1 MDKTINRPRGTQ
13 DIYGE
18 KANMYNYVFDK
29 FSQVALLSGFNL
41 IKTPM
46 FESIETFVRSVG
58 ETSDIVKKEFYNF
71 VDKGGREIALRPEG
85 TASVI
90 RCVVEDKLLYT
101 NPLPLMFYYYGSM
114 FRYERPQSKRLREFN
129 QFGVEIIGTNSIYD
143 DFSVI
148 KFVTECL
155 NSINIKDTKIK
166 INNLGSFDSRFKWIE
181 ELKQYFKPFKSQL
194 TELSQERLSSNP
206 TRILD
211 DKVDGVKDFVKN
223 APKISKFLTSEEV
236 SEFKVLLKLLDQFN
250 INYIIDET
258 LVRGLD
264 YYTNTVFEISTK
276 DDLALG
282 GGGRYGKLVEE
293 FGGEETSCIGMAF
306 GIDRIIDYIKEN
318 KISTDFSNT
327 NVTIV
332 FASLVEEANT
342 KVLEY
347 MAQCRKQGISCV
359 ANLSLNKLAKVFN
372 YAEKINAKYV
382 AIIGE
387 AELNNNTITYKDIEK
402 KIQKTVSVNEFF
414 KLI

>member
-1 MDKTINRPRGTQ
+1 
-13 DIYGE
+13 
-18 KANMYNYVFDK
+18 
-29 FSQVALLSGFNL
+29 
-41 IKTPM
+41 
-46 FESIETFVRSVG
+46 
-58 ETSDIVKKEFYNF
+58 
-71 VDKGGREIALRPEG
+71 
-85 TASVI
+85 
-90 RCVVEDKLLYT
+90 
-101 NPLPLMFYYYGSM
+101 
-114 FRYERPQSKRLREFN
+114 
-129 QFGVEIIGTNSIYD
+129 
-143 DFSVI
+143 
-148 KFVTECL
+148 
-155 NSINIKDTKIK
+155 
-166 INNLGSFDSRFKWIE
+166 
-181 ELKQYFKPFKSQL
+181 LKQYFKPFKSQL

-318 KISTDFSNT
+318 KITTDFSNT

-332 FASLVEEANT
+332 FASLIPDANT

>member
-1 MDKTINRPRGTQ
+1 
-13 DIYGE
+13 
-18 KANMYNYVFDK
+18 
-29 FSQVALLSGFNL
+29 
-41 IKTPM
+41 
-46 FESIETFVRSVG
+46 
-58 ETSDIVKKEFYNF
+58 
-71 VDKGGREIALRPEG
+71 
-85 TASVI
+85 
-90 RCVVEDKLLYT
+90 
-101 NPLPLMFYYYGSM
+101 
-114 FRYERPQSKRLREFN
+114 
-129 QFGVEIIGTNSIYD
+129 
-143 DFSVI
+143 
-148 KFVTECL
+148 
-155 NSINIKDTKIK
+155 
-166 INNLGSFDSRFKWIE
+166 
-181 ELKQYFKPFKSQL
+181 LKQYFEPFKSQL
-194 TELSQERLSSNP
+194 TELSQERLASNP

-223 APKISKFLTSEEV
+223 APKISKFLTNEEI
-236 SEFKVLLKLLDQFN
+236 SEFNVLLNLLDQFN

-332 FASLVEEANT
+332 FASLTVDANT

-347 MAQCRKQGISCV
+347 MAQCRKKGISCV

-382 AIIGE
+382 VIIGE
-387 AELNNNTITYKDIEK
+387 AELKNNTITYKDIEK
-402 KIQKTVSVNEFF
+402 KIQNTVNINEFF